1 MTLPANDPANQ
12 VEGPQHSQGLFGRHV
27 GTIWRAQLP
36 ERFKA
41 TLQAVLLTVRS
52 SDMNPHAPV
61 STYTARYFADVLQ
74 LKSRGVNARLQELEE
89 AGLISREV
97 VRTEGRAGARVTI
110 AIHMDE
116 IEALPRVD
124 EGW

>member
-1 MTLPANDPANQ
+1 MHTPPT
-12 VEGPQHSQGLFGRHV
+12 GLFGQHV

-52 SDMNPHAPV
+52 SDMSEDAPV

-74 LKSRGVNARLQELEE
+74 LKRRGVNARLQELED

-97 VRTEGRAGARVTI
+97 VRAEGRSGAQVTI
-110 AIHMDE
+110 IIHMDE
-116 IEALPRVD
+116 IAALPRVD
-124 EGW
+124 ADW